1 VWRWNE
7 ETAMARAREALSLQ
21 QGSRTDVSVSL
32 RMLVLIRWVAVLGQG
47 ATILFVHYGL
57 GFVLPVK
64 GALAVVCA
72 SAVLNI
78 TVTWLRRRTARL
90 GDREAALYLAYDVLQ
105 LGVLLLL
112 TGGLHNPFAILMLAP
127 VTVSATVLSRRSV
140 LGLSGL
146 TVAAI
151 SVLAVY
157 HLPLPWRDV
166 PLPPPPLYVVGVWVA
181 LVSSTLFI
189 GGYTWSVAEE
199 ARRMRD
205 AYTATQLAL
214 AREQRVSAVGGIAAA
229 AAHQLGSPLAT
240 IAVVA
245 KELVRDLPPGSPYGE
260 DALLLLSQSERCRT
274 ILADLARQRDGESG
288 SPFAGLPFSA
298 LVEAAGE
305 PYGVDGVD
313 VAYATAAGRDA
324 EARPV
329 EEPLVQR
336 SPEIMHGLGNLIQNA
351 AQFARREVS
360 VTTTWSEDTVAV
372 DIVDDGPG
380 FPQQVL
386 ARIGEP
392 YISGRSSGGG
402 DEQHMGLGIFIAQS
416 LLERTGARVSFA
428 NIADGGAQIV
438 VEWKR
443 TMLEGVEGKPAIRE
457 TV

>member
-1 VWRWNE
+1 
-7 ETAMARAREALSLQ
+7 

-166 PLPPPPLYVVGVWVA
+166 PLPPPPLYVVGVRVA

-245 KELVRDLPPGSPYGE
+245 KELVRDLPPGSPYAE

-288 SPFAGLPFSA
+288 SPFTTRVPFSA

-305 PYGVDGVD
+305 PYRVDGKSVL
-313 VAYATAAGRDA
+313 YSTAAGRDA
-324 EARPV
+324 DGRAV
-329 EEPLVQR
+329 EEPLVAR
-336 SPEIMHGLGNLIQNA
+336 SPEVMHGLGNL
-351 AQFARREVS
+351 
-360 VTTTWSEDTVAV
+360 
-372 DIVDDGPG
+372 
-380 FPQQVL
+380 
-386 ARIGEP
+386 
-392 YISGRSSGGG
+392 
-402 DEQHMGLGIFIAQS
+402 
-416 LLERTGARVSFA
+416 
-428 NIADGGAQIV
+428 
-438 VEWKR
+438 
-443 TMLEGVEGKPAIRE
+443 
-457 TV
+457 